1 MGVVPKVILER
12 ILEVVIEVLGVAP
25 KVILERVLEVSMS
38 QVVSMP
44 IRTPLR

>member
-25 KVILERVLEVSMS
+25 KVILEWVLEVSMS